1 MTPRLRLIFLLVAAV
16 SCASALVFA
25 LLRYATTAGDEF
37 SAYNHPAQPWALD
50 FHIVSSVGLTLVLGF
65 LLGVHA
71 LPRLAT
77 RSASRRSGIGLIVL
91 AGAMISSGALL
102 PCSSDTL
109 ARAALAWTH
118 GISGALFALLVPWHM
133 QRAGRAR
140 HGAALQGRG

>member
-1 MTPRLRLIFLLVAAV
+1 MTRRLRLIFLCAALV

-25 LLRYATTAGDEF
+25 LLRYATISRDEF

-50 FHIVSSVGLTLVLGF
+50 VHVVSSVGLTLVLGF

-71 LPRLAT
+71 LPRLET

-91 AGAMISSGALL
+91 AGAMIASGALL
-102 PCSSDTL
+102 PCSSDII

-133 QRAGRAR
+133 QRARRAR
-140 HGAALQGRG
+140 HSAALQGRG